1 MSRPDR
7 QRLSAVLGLRELV
20 LSGEVRPGERLSEL
34 GLVERLNMSRTP
46 VRLAL
51 AALEHEGLVR
61 TAPGGGFEVSRF
73 TLTDI
78 ADAIEVRGALEGAAA
93 RLAAERHRPGGL
105 DRLCGLA
112 AAMDRLFVNG
122 DANALLES
130 YVDLNEAFH
139 AELLA
144 LADSPMLERALHQ
157 TLCLPFASPN
167 AFVRVQAER
176 PRALEAAQSQH
187 RELLAA
193 IARRDGAAAEAVA
206 RAHARLAA
214 DNLSFATTSDAS
226 GGGQAD
232 ETDAH
237 EALMNRALFLETPGA
252 PLIVAAAP
260 PVGDPP

>member
-7 QRLSAVLGLRELV
+7 QRLSAVLRLRELV

-46 VRLAL
+46 LRLAL

-61 TAPGGGFEVSRF
+61 AAPGGGFEVSRF
-73 TLTDI
+73 TLADI
-78 ADAIEVRGALEGAAA
+78 ADAIEVRGVLEGTAA

-105 DRLCGLA
+105 ARMSELVT
-112 AAMDRLFVNG
+112 AMDRLFADDESV
-122 DANALLES
+122 ALLEC
-130 YVDLNEAFH
+130 YVGLNEAFH

-144 LADSPMLERALHQ
+144 LADSPMLSRALQQ

-167 AFVRVQAER
+167 AFTRVQAER
-176 PRALEAAQSQH
+176 PRALESAQAQH
-187 RELLAA
+187 RALLAA
-193 IARRDGAAAEAVA
+193 IARRDGDCAETLA

-214 DNLSFATTSDAS
+214 DNLSFATR
-226 GGGQAD
+226 AD
-232 ETDAH
+232 EGAGVRTNNTPSP
-237 EALMNRALFLETPGA
+237 EVLMKGALFLETPGA

-260 PVGDPP
+260 L